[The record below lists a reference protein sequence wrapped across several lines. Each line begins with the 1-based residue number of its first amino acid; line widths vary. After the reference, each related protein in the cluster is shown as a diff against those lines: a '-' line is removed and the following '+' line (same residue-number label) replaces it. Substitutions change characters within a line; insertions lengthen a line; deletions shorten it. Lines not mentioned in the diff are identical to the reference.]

1 MIALTVG
8 CILVGIAAISL
19 AALLRVRG
27 AVAFALAVAVLSFAE
42 VVAVSHGLSVF
53 DAYERGWFLVTL
65 AVVAIATAGAVAIVR
80 PAWPSLGRTAVVRD
94 LLRDPVVAVL
104 GALVLAEVGYLL
116 ALALFTPPTE
126 YDVLTYHLTRA
137 VLWIQQGSVGPIPG
151 VTDTRINDLPP
162 NAELA
167 QGMTV
172 LLSRSLRW
180 AGLVQMAA
188 LGVSVLAVYGIASR
202 IGFDRRCAAFGALV
216 FATLPVVAMQAP
228 TALNDVVVAALVA
241 TTVFFVL
248 GRSRA
253 DLALACVSAAVLIG
267 TKVTA
272 LIAAPVIVAI
282 AVLVHRGRRLA
293 ALLVAGM
300 AAAVVG
306 GAWYAVNLDQG
317 TGALGT
323 TGELVGAQDGLVR
336 IVARASRYA
345 VETVEAPGAF
355 GRNKDLY
362 LVGAAVIALV
372 VWLLRGRWS
381 TAVVA
386 GCLAALPVLTLR
398 AEHGLHRVY
407 WNGWELV
414 GFDEATRYGTIRDPT
429 IASNL
434 QSWYGPS
441 GRLVVRG
448 GIDRRDAPR
457 VPRKPPVGGGDSQ
470 RRPDRPPARRR
481 PSRPDTTPSA
491 VAIVMGGVALS
502 AATWGFVRSMPAVA
516 WAVVAV
522 AATTLVL
529 TLADFAE
536 RPAGVGLLE
545 TARHASVWTLPR
557 AWAQNIKPELAL
569 VTSYVDAHA
578 SPGTTIAVTRDQ
590 VAYPAVYVG
599 WPDDRPPD
607 RLRGHA
613 RRGHERWCEL
623 GLASGHCAVR
633 AGLAAGTPLPAMG
646 SVAPRP
652 RCPLQ
657 ARVGCRAWRTRSRS

>member
-1 MIALTVG
+1 M
-8 CILVGIAAISL
+8 
-19 AALLRVRG
+19 
-27 AVAFALAVAVLSFAE
+27 
-42 VVAVSHGLSVF
+42 
-53 DAYERGWFLVTL
+53 TL
-65 AVVAIATAGAVAIVR
+65 AVVAFATAGAVAIVR
-80 PAWPSLGRTAVVRD
+80 PSWPSLGRTAIVRD
-94 LLRDPVVAVL
+94 LFRDPVVAVL

-151 VTDTRINDLPP
+151 VRDTRINDLPP
-162 NAELA
+162 NAELV

-202 IGFDRRCAAFGALV
+202 IGFDRRGAAFGALV

-228 TALNDVVVAALVA
+228 TSLNDVVVAALVA

-253 DLALACVSAAVLIG
+253 DLALACVSAAVLVG

-272 LIAAPVIVAI
+272 FIAAPVIVAI

-293 ALLVAGM
+293 ALLVGGM

-317 TGALGT
+317 TGPLGAT
-323 TGELVGAQDGLVR
+323 ESWSVPRMGSCASSRGRRATRWSQSRLPGPSVGTATSISSG
-336 IVARASRYA
+336 
-345 VETVEAPGAF
+345 PP
-355 GRNKDLY
+355 
-362 LVGAAVIALV
+362 VIALV

-414 GFDEATRYGTIRDPT
+414 GFDEATLYGTIRDPT
-429 IASNL
+429 VASNL
-434 QSWYGPS
+434 QSWYGPLGVSLCVAASIVVTRRAYRGNLPWVAAILSVAPVALLLGVAIATGYNPFS
-441 GRLVVRG
+441 GRY
-448 GIDRRDAPR
+448 
-457 VPRKPPVGGGDSQ
+457 
-470 RRPDRPPARRR
+470 
-481 PSRPDTTPSA
+481 
-491 VAIVMGGVALS
+491 VMGGVALS
-502 AATWGFVRSMPAVA
+502 AATWGFVRLMPAVA

-529 TLADFAE
+529 TLADFDGTSSG
-536 RPAGVGLLE
+536 RR
-545 TARHASVWTLPR
+545 TARGRTARLCLDASPRLGPEHQAGARPRDIVRRRQRVAWHDDRGDARPGGLPR
-557 AWAQNIKPELAL
+557 RLRRLA
-569 VTSYVDAHA
+569 H
-578 SPGTTIAVTRDQ
+578 
-590 VAYPAVYVG
+590 
-599 WPDDRPPD
+599 DRPPD

-613 RRGHERWCEL
+613 RRGDDGWCEL
-623 GLASGHCAVR
+623 GPASGHCAMR
-633 AGLAAGTPLPAMG
+633 ARLAARTPLPAMG

-657 ARVGCRAWRTRSRS
+657 PRVGCRAWRPRFRS

>member
-1 MIALTVG
+1 MIALAVG
-8 CILVGIAAISL
+8 SILVGIATISVAI
-19 AALLRVRG
+19 LLRVRG

-42 VVAVSHGLSVF
+42 VVAISHALSVF
-53 DAYERGWFLVTL
+53 DIYERGWFLVTL
-65 AVVAIATAGAVAIVR
+65 ALVAFATAGAVAVVR
-80 PAWPSLGRTAVVRD
+80 PEWPSLGRTAVVRD
-94 LLRDPVVAVL
+94 LFRDPVVAVL
-104 GALVLAEVGYLL
+104 GALVLAEAGYLL

-162 NAELA
+162 NAEIV

-202 IGFDRRCAAFGALV
+202 IGFDRRRAAFGALV

-228 TALNDVVVAALVA
+228 TALNDVVVAALIA

-253 DLALACVSAAVLIG
+253 DLALACVSAAVLVG

-306 GAWYAVNLDQG
+306 GAWYAVNLKQG

-323 TGELVGAQDGLVR
+323 TGELVGAQDGLAR

-355 GRNKDLY
+355 GRNNDLY

-381 TAVVA
+381 TAVLA
-386 GCLAALPVLTLR
+386 GSLAALPVLTLR

-407 WNGWELV
+407 WNGWKLV

-434 QSWYGPS
+434 QSWYGPLGVSLCVAASIVVTRRAYRGSLPWVAAILSVAPIVLLLGVAVATGYAPFS
-441 GRLVVRG
+441 GRY
-448 GIDRRDAPR
+448 
-457 VPRKPPVGGGDSQ
+457 
-470 RRPDRPPARRR
+470 
-481 PSRPDTTPSA
+481 
-491 VAIVMGGVALS
+491 VMGGVALS

-516 WAVVAV
+516 WAVVAI

-545 TARHASVWTLPR
+545 SARHASVWTLPR
-557 AWAQNIKPELAL
+557 AWAQNIKPELAH

-578 SPGTTIAVTRDQ
+578 SPGTTIAVTREQ
-590 VAYPAVYVG
+590 VAFPAVYVG
-599 WPDDRPPD
+599 WPSVDHRIVYADT
-607 RLRGHA
+607 LAEAGRGQA
-613 RRGHERWCEL
+613 SWAV
-623 GLASGHCAVR
+623 LAD
-633 AGLAAGTPLPAMG
+633 
-646 SVAPRP
+646 SVACADGWRLALHSRPWALWRRDPDALCTPR
-652 RCPLQ
+652 
-657 ARVGCRAWRTRSRS
+657 

>member
-1 MIALTVG
+1 
-8 CILVGIAAISL
+8 
-19 AALLRVRG
+19 
-27 AVAFALAVAVLSFAE
+27 
-42 VVAVSHGLSVF
+42 
-53 DAYERGWFLVTL
+53 
-65 AVVAIATAGAVAIVR
+65 
-80 PAWPSLGRTAVVRD
+80 
-94 LLRDPVVAVL
+94 
-104 GALVLAEVGYLL
+104 
-116 ALALFTPPTE
+116 
-126 YDVLTYHLTRA
+126 
-137 VLWIQQGSVGPIPG
+137 
-151 VTDTRINDLPP
+151 
-162 NAELA
+162 
-167 QGMTV
+167 
-172 LLSRSLRW
+172 
-180 AGLVQMAA
+180 MAA

-202 IGFDRRCAAFGALV
+202 IGFDRRHAAFGALV

-228 TALNDVVVAALVA
+228 TALNDLVVAALVA

-253 DLALACVSAAVLIG
+253 DLALACVSAAVLVG

-323 TGELVGAQDGLVR
+323 SGEMVGAQDGLVR

-434 QSWYGPS
+434 QSWYGPLGVS
-441 GRLVVRG
+441 LCVAASIVVTRRAYRG
-448 GIDRRDAPR
+448 NLPWVAAILSVAPIAFLLGAGRRDRIQPLQRSLRHGGRGALR
-457 VPRKPPVGGGDSQ
+457 RDLGRSSARCPPSRGPWWRSL
-470 RRPDRPPARRR
+470 RR
-481 PSRPDTTPSA
+481 PSCSRWPTSRN
-491 VAIVMGGVALS
+491 V
-502 AATWGFVRSMPAVA
+502 
-516 WAVVAV
+516 
-522 AATTLVL
+522 
-529 TLADFAE
+529 
-536 RPAGVGLLE
+536 RPASDCSRPHG
-545 TARHASVWTLPR
+545 TAPSGRFPR
-557 AWAQNIKPELAL
+557 AWSQNIKPELAH

-599 WPDDRPPD
+599 WPAVDHRIVYADTLLEATNGGATWALLPDTAPCALGWRLALHSPPWALWHRDPDVLCRP
-607 RLRGHA
+607 G
-613 RRGHERWCEL
+613 
-623 GLASGHCAVR
+623 
-633 AGLAAGTPLPAMG
+633 
-646 SVAPRP
+646 
-652 RCPLQ
+652 
-657 ARVGCRAWRTRSRS
+657 

>member
-1 MIALTVG
+1 VIALAAG
-8 CILVGIAAISL
+8 SSLVGIAAISL
-19 AALLRVRG
+19 AALLHVRG

-42 VVAVSHGLSVF
+42 VVAVSHALSVF

-65 AVVAIATAGAVAIVR
+65 ALVAFPTAAAVTIVR
-80 PAWPSLGRTAVVRD
+80 PAWPSVGRTAVVRD
-94 LLRDPVVAVL
+94 IFRDPVVAVL

-137 VLWIQQGSVGPIPG
+137 LLWIQQGSVGPIAG

-188 LGVSVLAVYGIASR
+188 LGVSVLGVYGIASR
-202 IGFDRRCAAFGALV
+202 IDFERRAAAFGALV

-228 TALNDVVVAALVA
+228 TALNDVVVAALVT

-253 DLALACVSAAVLIG
+253 DLALACVSAAVLVG

-293 ALLVAGM
+293 ALMVAGL
-300 AAAVVG
+300 AAGVVG
-306 GAWYAVNLDQG
+306 GAWYAVNLNQG

-355 GRNKDLY
+355 GRNNDLY
-362 LVGAAVIALV
+362 LVGAAVIALF

-386 GCLAALPVLTLR
+386 GSLAALPVLTLR

-434 QSWYGPS
+434 QSWYGPLGVSLCVAASIVVTRRAYRGNLPWVAAILSIAPIPLLLGVAVATGYNPFS
-441 GRLVVRG
+441 GRY
-448 GIDRRDAPR
+448 
-457 VPRKPPVGGGDSQ
+457 
-470 RRPDRPPARRR
+470 
-481 PSRPDTTPSA
+481 
-491 VAIVMGGVALS
+491 VMGGVALS

-516 WAVVAV
+516 WAVVAI

-557 AWAQNIKPELAL
+557 AWTQNIKPELAL
-569 VTSYVDAHA
+569 VTTYVDAHA

-599 WPDDRPPD
+599 WPAIDHRIVYADTLDEATNGGAAWALLPDTAPCAIGWRLALHSPPWTLWHRDPDVLCRP
-607 RLRGHA
+607 G
-613 RRGHERWCEL
+613 
-623 GLASGHCAVR
+623 
-633 AGLAAGTPLPAMG
+633 
-646 SVAPRP
+646 
-652 RCPLQ
+652 
-657 ARVGCRAWRTRSRS
+657 

>member
-1 MIALTVG
+1 M
-8 CILVGIAAISL
+8 
-19 AALLRVRG
+19 
-27 AVAFALAVAVLSFAE
+27 
-42 VVAVSHGLSVF
+42 
-53 DAYERGWFLVTL
+53 
-65 AVVAIATAGAVAIVR
+65 
-80 PAWPSLGRTAVVRD
+80 RD

-202 IGFDRRCAAFGALV
+202 IGFDRRGAAFGALV

-253 DLALACVSAAVLIG
+253 DLTLACVSAAVLIG

-293 ALLVAGM
+293 ALLMAGM

-306 GAWYAVNLDQG
+306 GAWYAVNLGQG

-407 WNGWELV
+407 WNGWQLV

-434 QSWYGPS
+434 QSWYGPLGVS
-441 GRLVVRG
+441 LCVAASIVVH
-448 GIDRRDAPR
+448 ATR
-457 VPRKPPVGGGDSQ
+457 VPRNPPVGGGDSQ
-470 RRPDRPPARRR
+470 RRPDRPPARRGRRDRIQPLQR
-481 PSRPDTTPSA
+481 PLRHGGRGALRRDLGLRPLVPCGR
-491 VAIVMGGVALS
+491 VGG
-502 AATWGFVRSMPAVA
+502 GGGCR
-516 WAVVAV
+516 
-522 AATTLVL
+522 
-529 TLADFAE
+529 DD
-536 RPAGVGLLE
+536 
-545 TARHASVWTLPR
+545 PR
-557 AWAQNIKPELAL
+557 A
-569 VTSYVDAHA
+569 DA
-578 SPGTTIAVTRDQ
+578 G
-590 VAYPAVYVG
+590 
-599 WPDDRPPD
+599 
-607 RLRGHA
+607 RLRGTSSGRRTARGRTARLRLDAPACVVPEHQAGARARHVRTSTCTRRRA
-613 RRGHERWCEL
+613 RR
-623 GLASGHCAVR
+623 
-633 AGLAAGTPLPAMG
+633 
-646 SVAPRP
+646 
-652 RCPLQ
+652 
-657 ARVGCRAWRTRSRS
+657 SR